1 MQRLWRNRQTMARF
15 RRVPQTSSGII
26 TGLAPIASVFGCS
39 TRTIRRWIEK
49 EGFPAATLPD
59 GHIATTLTLVD
70 LWLLGR
76 LKVVAF
82 GQAAYDASAEKDVN
96 HQRGAS

>member
-1 MQRLWRNRQTMARF
+1 MARF
-15 RRVPQTSSGII
+15 RRLPQTSNGIV
-26 TGLAPIASVFGCS
+26 TGLAPIGAMFGVS
-39 TRTIRRWIEK
+39 TRTVARWIES

>member
-1 MQRLWRNRQTMARF
+1 MARF
-15 RRVPQTSSGII
+15 RRLPQTSNGIV
-26 TGLAPIASVFGCS
+26 TGLAPIGAMFGVS
-39 TRTIRRWIEK
+39 TRTVSRWIET

-59 GHIATTLTLVD
+59 GHIATSVTLVD

-82 GQAAYDASAEKDVN
+82 GKAAYDASADKDVN
-96 HQRGAS
+96 CQRGAN